1 MSRGIVFNIQRFSI
15 HDGPGIRTTVFL
27 KGCPLNCVWCHNP
40 ESISLEPEISF
51 NAELCE
57 HCGRCI
63 AVCQEGA
70 HVIEGTDH
78 HLIRELCVHCG
89 RCIDECMPEAL
100 QLIGEQMSIEE
111 VMTEVERD
119 LPFYETSDGGMT
131 ISGGEPLFQFDF
143 CLKLLRLAKERDIH
157 TCVDTSGC
165 APKSHFKAMLQSV
178 DFFLF
183 DFKGLDPAFHKKH
196 TGANPTLLMNNLE
209 YLVQNSAKV
218 ILRCPIIPG
227 FTDSDR
233 HFNEIAEL
241 ERKYP
246 SLLGID
252 ILGFH
257 ELGKGKYDRL
267 GKQSAMQGLKS
278 VNEDQKNCWVDRLK
292 ALGCSKVKIG

>member
-1 MSRGIVFNIQRFSI
+1 MSSGIVFNIQRFSI

-27 KGCPLNCVWCHNP
+27 KGCPLHCAWCHNP

-57 HCGRCI
+57 SCGRCI
-63 AVCQEGA
+63 TVCQKGA
-70 HVIEGTDH
+70 HVIDGSDH
-78 HLIRELCVHCG
+78 HLIRELCAHCG
-89 RCIDECMPEAL
+89 RCVEECMPEAL
-100 QLIGEQMSIEE
+100 QLVGEEMSTEE
-111 VMTEVERD
+111 VITEVERD

-143 CLKLLRLAKERDIH
+143 CLTLLKLAKKKDIH
-157 TCVDTSGC
+157 TCLDTSGC
-165 APKSHFKAMLQSV
+165 APNSQFKAMLKYV
-178 DFFLF
+178 DLFLF
-183 DFKGLDPAFHKKH
+183 DFKGLDPAFHKKF
-196 TGANPTLLMNNLE
+196 TGANPASLLNNLE
-209 YLVQNSAKV
+209 HLIQSGAKV

-227 FTDSDR
+227 YTDTDR

-241 ERKYP
+241 ERQYP

-267 GKQSAMQGLKS
+267 GKPALMHELQSVTK
-278 VNEDQKNCWVDRLK
+278 DQKNMWVEKLIS
-292 ALGCSKVKIG
+292 LGCSKAKVG